1 MATDAN
7 RKEAPGKEKKETK
20 TEKKTLSAN
29 SKRGTRLLASN
40 AYLLSARN
48 QRSGPKRITGN
59 FSLLLLYFRSIIHY
73 SCCSRTIRGIQ
84 SKHIPHGVQMS
95 QTRQTSTT
103 GMMSSR
109 SSTSRRRRRRFLH
122 LMAWSSS
129 TRRYNWN

>member
-7 RKEAPGKEKKETK
+7 GKEGPGKEKKETK
-20 TEKKTLSAN
+20 TEKKKLESQA
-29 SKRGTRLLASN
+29 RLLASN

-95 QTRQTSTT
+95 QSRQTSTT
-103 GMMSSR
+103 GMMSSM
-109 SSTSRRRRRRFLH
+109 SSTSRRRRRFLH

-129 TRRYNWN
+129 TRSYNWN

>member
-7 RKEAPGKEKKETK
+7 GKEGPGKEKKETK
-20 TEKKTLSAN
+20 TEKKKLESQAR
-29 SKRGTRLLASN
+29 SLASN

-59 FSLLLLYFRSIIHY
+59 FSLLLLYFRSIVHY

-95 QTRQTSTT
+95 QSRQTSTT
-103 GMMSSR
+103 GMMSSM

-129 TRRYNWN
+129 TRSYNWN